1 MEYDKNDKVITNSI
15 DIMAKE
21 VVKYLSEHKKK
32 IALAESCTGG
42 MISQCLTAVSGA
54 SEVYELGVCSYS
66 NRIKN
71 KLLGVKTDTLASY
84 GAVSRQTAEEMALGV
99 LELSGSDIAAAVTGI
114 AGPDGGTKEKPVGTV
129 WVCVADQKRKEA
141 KNLMLYNRGERLD
154 RQRIRW
160 LTTYEAFKMIV
171 KTLGIKQELRDKLCQ

>member
-1 MEYDKNDKVITNSI
+1 MEYDKSDKVITNSI

-84 GAVSRQTAEEMALGV
+84 GAVSR
-99 LELSGSDIAAAVTGI
+99 
-114 AGPDGGTKEKPVGTV
+114 
-129 WVCVADQKRKEA
+129 
-141 KNLMLYNRGERLD
+141 
-154 RQRIRW
+154 
-160 LTTYEAFKMIV
+160 
-171 KTLGIKQELRDKLCQ
+171 

>member
-1 MEYDKNDKVITNSI
+1 MEYDKSDKVITNGI
-15 DIMAKE
+15 DIMSKE
-21 VVKYLSEHKKK
+21 VVKYLSEHKKR

-71 KLLGVKTDTLASY
+71 KILGVKADTLARH

-114 AGPDGGTKEKPVGTV
+114 AGPTGGTQEKPVGTV
-129 WVCVADQKRKEA
+129 WVSVADKNGARA

-154 RQRIRW
+154 RQRVRR
-160 LTTYEAFKMIV
+160 LTTYEAFKMIL
-171 KTLGIKQELRDKLCQ
+171 KTLCEET